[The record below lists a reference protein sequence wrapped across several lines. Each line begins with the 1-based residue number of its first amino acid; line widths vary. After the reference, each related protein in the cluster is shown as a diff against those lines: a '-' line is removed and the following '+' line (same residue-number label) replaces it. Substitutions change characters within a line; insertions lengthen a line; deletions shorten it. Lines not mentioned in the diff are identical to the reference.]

1 MRLTPAE
8 PFALPTVRPGTPPE
22 MAAVARE
29 RRPRVVALFTGGTI
43 SMRVDP
49 AAGGAVPALSAEE
62 ILEAARGVT
71 DVAEVRAEA
80 WGRFPGPHMTA
91 ERQWA
96 LRARIV
102 ALLGDADVDGL
113 VVTHGTDTL
122 EETAYL
128 VARSVASAKPVVFTG
143 AMRSASD
150 LGWDGPQNLLDAVR
164 VAASADSAGQGVLV
178 VMGSRIFAALENT
191 KGHTHQLDAFE
202 APGLG
207 PLGLV
212 DDRRVIYRRTLV
224 NAPAPITPPALG
236 EPVDIVGAWAGS
248 DARLLDASLASGA
261 RGVVVAAMG
270 RGNVPPAMVP
280 GIERWVAAG
289 RPVVVASRALR
300 GRVGQTYAYPGG
312 GRRLYE
318 LGALFA
324 GARRPA
330 QARIDLMLALGAGYD
345 AAALRALFDG

>member
-1 MRLTPAE
+1 MRVSA
-8 PFALPTVRPGTPPE
+8 VD
-22 MAAVARE
+22 AVAHAPAGGAS

-49 AAGGAVPALSAEE
+49 VAGGAVPALSADE
-62 ILEAARGVT
+62 ILAAARGVQ
-71 DVAEVRAEA
+71 DVADVRAEA
-80 WGRFPGPHMTA
+80 WGRFPGPHMTV

-96 LRARIV
+96 LRHRIAV
-102 ALLGDADVDGL
+102 LLDDATVDGL

-128 VARSVASAKPVVFTG
+128 VARSLASPKPVVFTG

-164 VAASADSAGQGVLV
+164 VAAAPDSAGQGTLV
-178 VMGSRIFAALENT
+178 VMGSRIFAALEDT
-191 KGHTHQLDAFE
+191 KAHTHQLDAFE

-207 PLGLV
+207 PLGTIDEDRVLFRRRLV
-212 DDRRVIYRRTLV
+212 GV
-224 NAPAPITPPALG
+224 PAPLTPSAPG
-236 EPVDIVGAWAGS
+236 DPVDIVGSWAGA

-261 RGVVVAAMG
+261 RGVVIAAMG

-280 GIERWVAAG
+280 GIERWIEAG
-289 RPVVVASRALR
+289 RPVVVTSRAGR
-300 GRVGQTYAYPGG
+300 GSVGQTYAYPGG
-312 GRRLYE
+312 GRKLWE
-318 LGALFA
+318 MGALFA

-330 QARIDLMLALGAGYD
+330 QARIDLMLALGISSD
-345 AAALRALFDG
+345 LRRLRELFDAR

>member
-1 MRLTPAE
+1 MRLSAPGA
-8 PFALPTVRPGTPPE
+8 ADAPGTD
-22 MAAVARE
+22 AGA

-49 AAGGAVPALSAEE
+49 TAGGAVPALSADE
-62 ILEAARGVT
+62 ILAAARGV
-71 DVAEVRAEA
+71 DGVADVRAEG
-80 WGRFPGPHMTA
+80 WGRFPGPHMTV

-96 LRARIV
+96 LRHRIAV
-102 ALLGDADVDGL
+102 LLDDAEVDGL

-128 VARSVASAKPVVFTG
+128 VARSIASPKPVVFTG

-164 VAASADSAGQGVLV
+164 VAAAPASAGQGTLV
-178 VMGSRIFAALENT
+178 VMGGRIFAALEDT
-191 KGHTHQLDAFE
+191 KAHTHQLDAFE

-207 PLGLV
+207 PLGV
-212 DDRRVIYRRTLV
+212 IDEDRVLFRRSLV
-224 NAPAPITPPALG
+224 NVPAPLNPAAPG
-236 EPVDIVGAWAGS
+236 DPVDIVGSWAGA

-261 RGVVVAAMG
+261 RGVVIAAMG
-270 RGNVPPAMVP
+270 RGNLPPAMVP
-280 GIERWVAAG
+280 GVERWLDAG
-289 RPVVVASRALR
+289 RPVVIASRAPR

-312 GRRLYE
+312 GRKLWE
-318 LGALFA
+318 MGAMFA

-330 QARIDLMLALGAGYD
+330 QARIDLMLAIGVSAD
-345 AAALRALFDG
+345 ATRLRELFDAR

>member
-1 MRLTPAE
+1 MRVSAPDAARVQRAPA
-8 PFALPTVRPGTPPE
+8 AGG
-22 MAAVARE
+22 
-29 RRPRVVALFTGGTI
+29 RPRVVALFTGGTI

-49 AAGGAVPALSAEE
+49 AAGGAVPALSADE
-62 ILEAARGVT
+62 ILAAARGV
-71 DVAEVRAEA
+71 DAVADVRAEA
-80 WGRFPGPHMTA
+80 WGRFPGPHMTV

-96 LRARIV
+96 LRHRV
-102 ALLGDADVDGL
+102 AVLLDDPLVDGL

-128 VARSVASAKPVVFTG
+128 IARSLVTAKPVVFTG

-164 VAASADSAGQGVLV
+164 VAAAPDSAGQGTLV
-178 VMGSRIFAALENT
+178 VMGGRIFAALEDT

-207 PLGLV
+207 PLGAI
-212 DDRRVIYRRTLV
+212 DEDRVLFRRRLV
-224 NAPAPITPPALG
+224 NVRPAITPAAPA
-236 EPVDIVGAWAGS
+236 EPVDIVGSWAGC
-248 DARLLDASLASGA
+248 DARLLDAALATGA
-261 RGVVVAAMG
+261 RGVVVAALG

-280 GIERWVAAG
+280 GVERLVAAG
-289 RPVVVASRALR
+289 RPVVIASRAPR

-312 GRRLYE
+312 GRKLWE

-345 AAALRALFDG
+345 ADALGALFDG

>member
-1 MRLTPAE
+1 MVETGAPA
-8 PFALPTVRPGTPPE
+8 A
-22 MAAVARE
+22 

-49 AAGGAVPALSAEE
+49 VAGGAVPALSADE
-62 ILEAARGVT
+62 ILAAARGVQ
-71 DVAEVRAEA
+71 DVADVRAEG
-80 WGRFPGPHMTA
+80 WGRFPGPHMTV

-96 LRARIV
+96 LRHRIAV
-102 ALLGDADVDGL
+102 LLDDATVDGL

-128 VARSVASAKPVVFTG
+128 VARSLVSPKPVVFTG

-164 VAASADSAGQGVLV
+164 VAAAPASAGQGTLV
-178 VMGSRIFAALENT
+178 VMGGRIFAALEDT
-191 KGHTHQLDAFE
+191 KAHTHQLDAFE

-207 PLGLV
+207 PLGTIDEDRVLFRRRLV
-212 DDRRVIYRRTLV
+212 DVPAPL
-224 NAPAPITPPALG
+224 APAAPG
-236 EPVDIVGAWAGS
+236 DPVDIVGSWAGADS
-248 DARLLDASLASGA
+248 RLLDASRESGA
-261 RGVVVAAMG
+261 RGVVIAAMG

-280 GIERWVAAG
+280 GIERWLAAG
-289 RPVVVASRALR
+289 RPVVVASRAPR

-312 GRRLYE
+312 GRKLWE
-318 LGALFA
+318 MGAMFA

-330 QARIDLMLALGAGYD
+330 QARIDLMLAVGVSAEP
-345 AAALRALFDG
+345 AHLRELFDAR

>member
-1 MRLTPAE
+1 MRLSAAGA
-8 PFALPTVRPGTPPE
+8 FAGERAPDT
-22 MAAVARE
+22 A
-29 RRPRVVALFTGGTI
+29 RRPRVIALFTGGTI

-49 AAGGAVPALSAEE
+49 AAGGAVPALSADE
-62 ILEAARGVT
+62 ILAAARGVE
-71 DVAEVRAEA
+71 DVADVRAEP
-80 WGRFPGPHMTA
+80 WGRFPGPHMTV

-96 LRARIV
+96 LRHRIAV
-102 ALLGDADVDGL
+102 LLDDPLVDGL

-128 VARSVASAKPVVFTG
+128 VARSLVTSKPVVFTG

-164 VAASADSAGQGVLV
+164 VAAAPASAGQGTLV
-178 VMGSRIFAALENT
+178 VMGGRIFAALEDT

-207 PLGLV
+207 PLGAIDEERVLF
-212 DDRRVIYRRTLV
+212 RRRLV
-224 NAPAPITPPALG
+224 NVPPTIVPPALA
-236 EPVDIVGAWAGS
+236 EPVDIVGSWSGS
-248 DARLLDASLASGA
+248 DARLLDASRASGA
-261 RGVVVAAMG
+261 RGVVLAAMG

-280 GIERWVAAG
+280 GIARLIEAG
-289 RPVVVASRALR
+289 RPVVVASRAPR

-312 GRRLYE
+312 GRKLWE
-318 LGALFA
+318 MGAMFA

-345 AAALRALFDG
+345 ATALGALFDG

>member
-1 MRLTPAE
+1 MSATDARGTTAE
-8 PFALPTVRPGTPPE
+8 QQPDA
-22 MAAVARE
+22 
-29 RRPRVVALFTGGTI
+29 RRPRIVAVFTGGTI

-49 AAGGAVPALSAEE
+49 VAGGAVPALSAEE
-62 ILEAARGVT
+62 ILGAARGV
-71 DVAEVRAEA
+71 DEIADVRAEA
-80 WGRFPGPHMTA
+80 WGRFPGPHMTV

-96 LRARIV
+96 LRHRIAV
-102 ALLGDADVDGL
+102 LLDDPAVDGL

-128 VARSVASAKPVVFTG
+128 VARSLVTSKPVVFTG
-143 AMRSASD
+143 AMRAASD

-164 VAASADSAGQGVLV
+164 VAAAPGSAGQGTLV
-178 VMGSRIFAALENT
+178 VMGSRIFAALEDT
-191 KGHTHQLDAFE
+191 KAHTHQLDAFE

-207 PLGLV
+207 PLGTIDEEQVLFRRRLV
-212 DDRRVIYRRTLV
+212 GVPV
-224 NAPAPITPPALG
+224 PITPPAPAH
-236 EPVDIVGAWAGS
+236 PVDIIATWAGC
-248 DARLLDASLASGA
+248 DARLLDAALDTGA
-261 RGVVVAAMG
+261 RGVVLAAMG

-280 GIERWVAAG
+280 GIERFLTAG
-289 RPVVVASRALR
+289 RPVVVASRAPR

-312 GRRLYE
+312 GRKLWE

-345 AAALRALFDG
+345 AHALGALFDAR